1 MITLHRCTPDQPRL
15 PLRLAAAICAAVLA
29 VASFTRPAVG
39 ETACLAAGSDQSVV
53 EGRLGLQEGLGPA
66 AFIVILPQGVCL
78 DGPSAQDK
86 VEKAYSVQLFAN
98 TAEGFQD
105 LYRMAGERV
114 YVRGKAS
121 AARTFQQR
129 APILLEVIE
138 IATK

>member
-1 MITLHRCTPDQPRL
+1 MIAFH
-15 PLRLAAAICAAVLA
+15 LAAAICAAVLA
-29 VASFTRPAVG
+29 LASFTRPAAAQA
-39 ETACLAAGSDQSVV
+39 ACLIAGSDQSVV

-66 AFIVILPQGVCL
+66 AFIIILPQGVCL

-86 VEKAYSVQLFAN
+86 VEKAHSVQLFAS